1 MAKNTIKKDENTT
14 SRSKRELIKR
24 LLIYLKP
31 YRKES
36 LVVILLMLYVMLSSV
51 LSPYILGIAIDDKV
65 ANRDS
70 IGLLEL
76 GGVLIVINVLSWIVS
91 VVRWKK
97 IYSITNN
104 ILLNIRHELYTHIEK
119 LSFEFFD
126 SRPVGKVLARVVGD
140 VNSLKNLFDQSIQS
154 LIPQLLNLILL
165 AIAMLMLNIKLA
177 LVCILLVPVLGGAIF
192 FIEAFSRKRW
202 EIYRSKRSNLNA
214 FTHEEFSGI
223 KVVQSFAKEDATNID
238 FKDLVKEQK
247 RTWNKAVKLNDLFW
261 PLVELSSGIA
271 TVVIF
276 ALGYKLV
283 VDNEMNIGSLIAFSM
298 YSGMF
303 WRPIMNLSN
312 FYNTLITNFSA
323 ADRIFDILDIEP
335 GIVDEKDAKEMPIIN
350 GEVEFKKVNFSYE
363 DGVSVLKNINFKV
376 KPGERVAL
384 VGETGAGKSTIV
396 SLLSRFYDVYSG
408 EILVDGIDI
417 SKVKLESYRSQ
428 MGVML
433 QDTFLFS
440 TTIMENIRYGRLDA
454 TDEEVIEA
462 ARAVNAHEFI
472 MKLEKG
478 YDTEVNERGSRLSLG
493 QRQLVSFA
501 RALLANPRIL
511 ILDEATS
518 NIDTQ
523 TERLV
528 QKGIDKLLQG
538 RTSFVIAHRLSTIR
552 DCDKIMVVSDGEI
565 VEEGNHDTL
574 IKNRKNYYDLYMAQY
589 EFLNQGA

>member
-14 SRSKRELIKR
+14 SRSKKELIKR

-177 LVCILLVPVLGGAIF
+177 LVCILLVPVLGEAIF

-214 FTHEEFSGI
+214 FTHE
-223 KVVQSFAKEDATNID
+223 
-238 FKDLVKEQK
+238 
-247 RTWNKAVKLNDLFW
+247 
-261 PLVELSSGIA
+261 
-271 TVVIF
+271 
-276 ALGYKLV
+276 
-283 VDNEMNIGSLIAFSM
+283 
-298 YSGMF
+298 
-303 WRPIMNLSN
+303 
-312 FYNTLITNFSA
+312 
-323 ADRIFDILDIEP
+323 
-335 GIVDEKDAKEMPIIN
+335 
-350 GEVEFKKVNFSYE
+350 
-363 DGVSVLKNINFKV
+363 
-376 KPGERVAL
+376 
-384 VGETGAGKSTIV
+384 
-396 SLLSRFYDVYSG
+396 
-408 EILVDGIDI
+408 
-417 SKVKLESYRSQ
+417 
-428 MGVML
+428 
-433 QDTFLFS
+433 
-440 TTIMENIRYGRLDA
+440 
-454 TDEEVIEA
+454 
-462 ARAVNAHEFI
+462 
-472 MKLEKG
+472 
-478 YDTEVNERGSRLSLG
+478 
-493 QRQLVSFA
+493 
-501 RALLANPRIL
+501 
-511 ILDEATS
+511 
-518 NIDTQ
+518 
-523 TERLV
+523 
-528 QKGIDKLLQG
+528 
-538 RTSFVIAHRLSTIR
+538 
-552 DCDKIMVVSDGEI
+552 
-565 VEEGNHDTL
+565 
-574 IKNRKNYYDLYMAQY
+574 
-589 EFLNQGA
+589 